1 MLFGGSSE
9 VAVME
14 TTLGWEKLR
23 NSKYA
28 QYNLLTTHI

>member
-14 TTLGWEKLR
+14 TTLGLEKLR
-23 NSKYA
+23 SSKYA
-28 QYNLLTTHI
+28 QYKL